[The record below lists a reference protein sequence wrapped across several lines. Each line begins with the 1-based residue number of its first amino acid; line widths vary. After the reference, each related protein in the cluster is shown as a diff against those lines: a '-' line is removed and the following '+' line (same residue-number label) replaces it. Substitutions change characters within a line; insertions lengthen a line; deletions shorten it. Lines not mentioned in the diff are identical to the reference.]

1 MIVLNPETRLSQT
14 HLNVLARALNGY
26 CWEGYEGFVVRLKTK
41 AYEYQEFRYASKQE
55 ALKVLLALVN
65 QQAILPDQALR
76 ATTARTNKTC
86 FVFKA

>member
-1 MIVLNPETRLSQT
+1 MILLNPETRLSLR
-14 HLNVLARALNGY
+14 HLDVLCRELNGY
-26 CWEGYEGFVVRLKTK
+26 CWAGYKSFVVKLRTR

-65 QQAILPDQALR
+65 QQAILPDRVLR

-86 FVFKA
+86 FVWKA